1 MNPIWLYEIRRCGR
15 EVLALP
21 PMLAAALGVALV
33 ALDGGP
39 AAQVAAV
46 DTVPLVAGLAA
57 VAALGGE
64 RMIEVHLT
72 VRTPYRLTVAR
83 RVTLV
88 LASACG
94 AVLVLALLGWRA
106 VQGSAGVLLTGNIVF
121 AMALIS
127 LATYVIV
134 EFRSTAGAS
143 VVVMTAWLAKLLVL
157 DQFAVLAEAL
167 VLLTVA
173 ALCAW
178 LAALRITDSE
188 AQLRGV
194 RG

>member
-1 MNPIWLYEIRRCGR
+1 MRRCGR
-15 EVLALP
+15 EALALP
-21 PMLAAALGVALV
+21 PMLAAVLGVALV
-33 ALDGGP
+33 ALGGGP

-46 DTVPLVAGLAA
+46 DTVPLGAGLAA
-57 VAALGGE
+57 VAALGRE
-64 RMIEVHLT
+64 RMIEVQLT

-88 LASACG
+88 LAAACG
-94 AVLVLALLGWRA
+94 AVLVLGLLGRGV
-106 VQGSAGVLLTGNIVF
+106 VQDSAGALLTGNIVF
-121 AMALIS
+121 ASALIG
-127 LATYVIV
+127 LPTYAIV

-143 VVVMTAWLAKLLVL
+143 VLVMAAWLAKLLVM
-157 DQFAVLAEAL
+157 DQFAVVAESL

>member
-1 MNPIWLYEIRRCGR
+1 M
-15 EVLALP
+15 LALP
-21 PMLAAALGVALV
+21 PPLAAALGVALI

-46 DTVPLVAGLAA
+46 DTVPLAAGLAA
-57 VAALGGE
+57 AAALGGE
-64 RMIEVHLT
+64 RMIEVQLT
-72 VRTPYRLTVAR
+72 VRTPYRLTVVR
-83 RVTLV
+83 RIALV
-88 LASACG
+88 LVSACG
-94 AVLVLALLGWRA
+94 AVVVLGLLGRR
-106 VQGSAGVLLTGNIVF
+106 VVPDSAGVLLTGNIVF
-121 AMALIS
+121 ALALIG
-127 LATYVIV
+127 LATYAVV

-143 VVVMTAWLAKLLVL
+143 VVVITAWLAKLLVL
-157 DQFAVLAEAL
+157 DQFGVFAEAF

-178 LAALRITDSE
+178 LAALRVTDSE